1 MLVLVVHSIDKSVNE
16 NDIEGK
22 NVSEKLK
29 LLLKQEKVRQ
39 QQMGELQWKIRQ
51 LNLGSGNIKH
61 TPTSGHIYK

>member
-39 QQMGELQWKIRQ
+39 QQMSELQ
-51 LNLGSGNIKH
+51 
-61 TPTSGHIYK
+61 

>member
-22 NVSEKLK
+22 NVAEKLK

-39 QQMGELQWKIRQ
+39 QQMGELQ
-51 LNLGSGNIKH
+51 
-61 TPTSGHIYK
+61 